1 MPTQDTTII
10 NKFGTM
16 TGWNDITVNLLS
28 RDVEGITE
36 LAYDDTVKKEN
47 VPGAGMYPVGRSKG
61 NYEAKASITLYKE
74 EIDAIKEALP
84 SGRRLQDILPF
95 DINVQYQKA
104 DGSVVKDRIRNCEF
118 INDGV
123 DVKNN
128 DGTISIK
135 LDLIVSHIE
144 WNVA

>member
-61 NYEAKASITLYKE
+61 NYEAKASLTLYKE
-74 EIDAIKEALP
+74 EVDAIKEALP
-84 SGRRLQDILPF
+84 SGKRLQDILPF

-104 DGSVVKDRIRNCEF
+104 DGSIVKDRIRNCEF
-118 INDGV
+118 TNDGV

-128 DGTISIK
+128 DGTISNK

-144 WNVA
+144 WNVV